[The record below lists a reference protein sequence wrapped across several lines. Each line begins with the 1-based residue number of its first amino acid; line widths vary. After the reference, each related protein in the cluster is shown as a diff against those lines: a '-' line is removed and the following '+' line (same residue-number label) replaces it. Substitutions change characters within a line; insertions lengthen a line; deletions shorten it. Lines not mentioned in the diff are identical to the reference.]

1 VLLILVNIEQSPVEA
16 PPEAVY
22 ICCPFSGSGPFL
34 VVRSRAVLS
43 RVVCWDDR
51 LLFQVG
57 GWAVMSEW
65 SPEVLEVLE
74 ASGWTVGRRVDTAD
88 WRSMFEAVGIVM
100 HDAAEAF
107 LQEFGG
113 LTVSVGGPGI
123 SRAREPFELN
133 PELAWGE
140 DDRFSEWSDSLGR
153 RLFPLGELDGGR
165 FFLGI
170 DEGSE
175 IRIVE
180 TWVASFGPMPH
191 ALENLILGVMPRRI
205 DDEHRQLDQAC

>member
-1 VLLILVNIEQSPVEA
+1 
-16 PPEAVY
+16 
-22 ICCPFSGSGPFL
+22 
-34 VVRSRAVLS
+34 
-43 RVVCWDDR
+43 
-51 LLFQVG
+51 
-57 GWAVMSEW
+57 MSEW
-65 SPEVLEVLE
+65 SPQVLEVLE
-74 ASGWTVGRRVDTAD
+74 ASGWAAGRQVDTVG

-113 LTVSVGGPGI
+113 LTVSIGGPGI
-123 SRAREPFELN
+123 NRAREPFDLD
-133 PELAWGE
+133 PELVWGE

-153 RLFPLGELDGGR
+153 RLFPLGELGHGR

-170 DEGSE
+170 DEDRE
-175 IRIVE
+175 IYLVE

-205 DDEHRQLDQAC
+205 DDEHRQSDQAR

>member
-1 VLLILVNIEQSPVEA
+1 M
-16 PPEAVY
+16 
-22 ICCPFSGSGPFL
+22 G
-34 VVRSRAVLS
+34 
-43 RVVCWDDR
+43 
-51 LLFQVG
+51 
-57 GWAVMSEW
+57 EW

-74 ASGWTVGRRVDTAD
+74 AAGWTAGRRVDTAD

-100 HDAAEAF
+100 HDAAEVF

-113 LTVSVGGPGI
+113 LNVSIGGPGI
-123 SRAREPFELN
+123 NRAREPFVLN

-175 IRIVE
+175 ICLVE
-180 TWVASFGPMPH
+180 TRVASFGPMPH
-191 ALENLILGVMPRRI
+191 AMENLILGVMPRWI
-205 DDEHRQLDQAC
+205 DDEHQ

>member
-1 VLLILVNIEQSPVEA
+1 ML
-16 PPEAVY
+16 
-22 ICCPFSGSGPFL
+22 
-34 VVRSRAVLS
+34 
-43 RVVCWDDR
+43 
-51 LLFQVG
+51 QVG
-57 GWAVMSEW
+57 GGPVTSGW

-74 ASGWTVGRRVDTAD
+74 ASGWTAGRRVGTAD

-100 HDAAEAF
+100 HEAAEAF

-113 LTVSVGGPGI
+113 LAVSIGGPGI
-123 SRAREPFELN
+123 NRAREPFELN

-153 RLFPLGELDGGR
+153 RLFPLGELDDGR

-175 IRIVE
+175 IWLVE

-205 DDEHRQLDQAC
+205 DDERR